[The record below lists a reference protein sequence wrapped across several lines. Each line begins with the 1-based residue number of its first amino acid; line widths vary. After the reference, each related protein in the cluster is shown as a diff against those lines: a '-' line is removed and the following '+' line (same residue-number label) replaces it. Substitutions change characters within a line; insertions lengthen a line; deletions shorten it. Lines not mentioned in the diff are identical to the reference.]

1 MLSGKELSLIYRDAA
16 NDVRAVDGVSLDVQ
30 QGEFVGILGPSGS
43 GKSSLLYLLA
53 GLKSPTSGDVRFE
66 GQAYG
71 GLTQDRLAE
80 FRRAHFGF
88 IFQNHF
94 LINHL
99 TSREN
104 IRTAGDD
111 ESAGLLDE
119 LHVAHC
125 RDKFPWQMSAG
136 EKQRVA
142 IARAIVNRPA
152 VILADEPTGAL
163 ESRTAPEVLGM
174 LRRVH
179 EEGAALVVVTTRPD
193 VAAALP
199 ARVIRLIE
207 GRHAGQDAPVEPSV
221 KRAGS

>member
-1 MLSGKELSLIYRDAA
+1 MLSGKNLALIYRDAA

-30 QGEFVGILGPSGS
+30 PGEFIGLLGPSGS

-66 GQAYG
+66 GQAYA

-80 FRRAHFGF
+80 FRRANFGF

-99 TSREN
+99 TSHEN
-104 IRTAGDD
+104 IRTAGDGD
-111 ESAGLLDE
+111 SAGLLEE

-142 IARAIVNRPA
+142 IARAVVRRPK
-152 VILADEPTGAL
+152 VVFADEPTASL
-163 ESRTAPEVLGM
+163 DRPNADLAVEC
-174 LRRVH
+174 LRRVTR
-179 EEGAALVVVTTRPD
+179 GGTLFVVTHDETILKGATRVLRMKAGRID
-193 VAAALP
+193 RTE
-199 ARVIRLIE
+199 AR
-207 GRHAGQDAPVEPSV
+207 D
-221 KRAGS
+221 